1 MPPREAN
8 AEAACASHKDPLCE
22 IRHSNVWG
30 WVVSG
35 CARYSA
41 PCWAPWS
48 RIHESTAPQHP
59 LRFPDASEPSARFG
73 AQVRTHALM
82 PQLARHHELTAVM
95 LVHEEFDIEECRRA
109 MQVYCR
115 EVDWSTTAPV
125 GKVLPN
131 GCCNSGPWPPPGAS
145 TGCGSQCQRCTG
157 RWTRSSALGG
167 LTSSTWNFRTLATA
181 SCARLRPA
189 QYVAARGARREEV
202 GFGDCHCEVELTRI
216 HRRCARRDGGRH
228 GSSW

>member
-1 MPPREAN
+1 MLRPLAPLTRIRSVKSDTQTCGAGWCPGAPATLPRAGRPGAGFMSSQRLNILCVCQMP
-8 AEAACASHKDPLCE
+8 ASP
-22 IRHSNVWG
+22 
-30 WVVSG
+30 
-35 CARYSA
+35 
-41 PCWAPWS
+41 P
-48 RIHESTAPQHP
+48 
-59 LRFPDASEPSARFG
+59 RFG